1 MKKFFLGLV
10 CGILVTAST
19 AAYASDTIQAYL
31 FPVGFELNG
40 QDKKLDNEYATLNY
54 KGHAYVPIRFV
65 AESLG
70 MGVRY
75 INSIELGKV
84 ISIMDKP
91 VNEDKIMNKVWE
103 IQYRLHIGNDEQYVR
118 KLLGSTALERTND
131 NHQQAVWRY
140 DIEPISGYQYEG
152 LTIDSKGLEQ
162 GEVGAQLI
170 VYWTEDG
177 KVDAIELWYKHNKS
191 GKIVTHYVYPDGT
204 TGGATYE

>member
-1 MKKFFLGLV
+1 MKQFFLGLV
-10 CGILVTAST
+10 CGSVVMAST

-40 QDKKLDNEYATLNY
+40 QDKKLDNEYAALNY

-91 VNEDKIMNKVWE
+91 VNEDEIMNKVWE
-103 IQYRLHIGNDEQYVR
+103 IQYRLHIGNDEQHVK
-118 KLLGSTALERTND
+118 KLLGPSTLERTND
-131 NHQQAVWRY
+131 KNQRAAWRY
-140 DIEPISGYQYEG
+140 DFSPSADYKYQG
-152 LTIDSKGLEQ
+152 LAIDSKALEQ

-177 KVDAIELWYKHNKS
+177 RVDAIELWYKHAKS
-191 GKIVTHYVYPDGT
+191 GKVVTHYVYPDGT